1 MISRDFFTDCVIV
14 LNATACLA
22 GIFTGNF
29 IYAIMFGLN
38 ACVMF
43 QYRVDKEER

>member
-1 MISRDFFTDCVIV
+1 MSKDFFTDFVIV
-14 LNATACLA
+14 LNATAALA

-43 QYRVDKEER
+43 QYRVSKEK